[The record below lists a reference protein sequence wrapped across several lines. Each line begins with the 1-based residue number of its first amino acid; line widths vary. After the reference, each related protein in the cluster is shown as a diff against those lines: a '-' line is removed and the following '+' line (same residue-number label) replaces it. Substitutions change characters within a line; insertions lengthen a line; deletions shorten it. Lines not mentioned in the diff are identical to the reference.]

1 MQINYV
7 SKNVNITENLQ
18 EYAERKLSKLSRFFD
33 NIENIEVVFSEE
45 DWKDGSKRHRV
56 EVTLRANGKIIKAS
70 EANQDFRSSVD
81 LVIDKLE
88 AQLKKLKEKLVDK
101 ERRAESIRG
110 ILTEETQEEEKPEV
124 VKVKRFLLKPMDL
137 EEAILQMELLGHDFF
152 IFRDAE
158 TDKIEVVYKRKDG
171 KYGLIV
177 GEEE

>member
-18 EYAERKLSKLSRFFD
+18 EYAEKKLSKLTRFFD
-33 NIENIEVVFSEE
+33 NIENVEVLFSEE
-45 DWKDGSKRHRV
+45 DWKDGSKRHIV
-56 EVTLRANGKIIKAS
+56 EVTLKANGKIIKAS

-81 LVIDKLE
+81 LVVDKLE
-88 AQLKKLKEKLVDK
+88 AQLKKLKEKIVDK
-101 ERRAESIRG
+101 GRRAESIRG
-110 ILTEETQEEEKPEV
+110 ILTEEAQEEEKPEV

-158 TDKIEVVYKRKDG
+158 SDKIEVVYKRKDG

>member
-45 DWKDGSKRHRV
+45 DWRDGSKRHRV
-56 EVTLRANGKIIKAS
+56 EVTLKANGKIIKAS

-81 LVIDKLE
+81 LVVDKLE

-101 ERRAESIRG
+101 GRRTESIRG
-110 ILTEETQEEEKPEV
+110 ILIEETKEEKPEV

>member
-18 EYAERKLSKLSRFFD
+18 EYAEKKLSKLSRFFD

-45 DWKDGSKRHRV
+45 DWRDGSKRHRV
-56 EVTLRANGKIIKAS
+56 EVTLKANGKIIKAS

-81 LVIDKLE
+81 LVVDKLE

-101 ERRAESIRG
+101 GRRTESIRG
-110 ILTEETQEEEKPEV
+110 ILIEETKEEKPEV

-177 GEEE
+177 SEEE

>member
-18 EYAERKLSKLSRFFD
+18 EYAEKKLSKLSRFFD

-45 DWKDGSKRHRV
+45 DWRDGSKRHRV
-56 EVTLRANGKIIKAS
+56 EVTLKANGKIIKAS

-81 LVIDKLE
+81 LVVDKLE

-101 ERRAESIRG
+101 GRRTESIRG
-110 ILTEETQEEEKPEV
+110 ILIEETKEEKPEV

-137 EEAILQMELLGHDFF
+137 EEAILQMELSSL
-152 IFRDAE
+152 E
-158 TDKIEVVYKRKDG
+158 MQK
-171 KYGLIV
+171 LIK
-177 GEEE
+177 

>member
-45 DWKDGSKRHRV
+45 DWRDGSKRHRV
-56 EVTLRANGKIIKAS
+56 EVTLKANGKIIKAS

-81 LVIDKLE
+81 LVVDKLE

-101 ERRAESIRG
+101 GRRTESIRG
-110 ILTEETQEEEKPEV
+110 ILIEETKEEKPEV

-177 GEEE
+177 SEEE

>member
-7 SKNVNITENLQ
+7 SKNVDITDNLQ
-18 EYAERKLSKLSRFFD
+18 QYAEKKLSRLSRFFD
-33 NIENIEVVFSEE
+33 NIENIEVLFSEE

-56 EVTLRANGKIIKAS
+56 EVTIKANGRIIKAS
-70 EANQDFRSSVD
+70 EANQDFRTSID
-81 LVIDKLE
+81 LVVDKLE
-88 AQLKKLKEKLVDK
+88 TQLKRLKEKSVDK
-101 ERRAESIRG
+101 ERRAESIRE
-110 ILTEETQEEEKPEV
+110 ILAEKEVEEIPQI
-124 VKVKRFLLKPMDL
+124 VKVKRFLLKPMDV

-171 KYGLIV
+171 KYGLII